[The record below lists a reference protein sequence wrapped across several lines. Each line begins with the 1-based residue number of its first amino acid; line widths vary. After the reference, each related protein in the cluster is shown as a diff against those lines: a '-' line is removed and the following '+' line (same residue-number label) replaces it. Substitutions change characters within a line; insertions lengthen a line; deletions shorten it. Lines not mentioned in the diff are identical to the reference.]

1 LTLSRQKFLL
11 SRRAITAMA
20 AVIIGGTTLNGFLL
34 SSALAEPMEGEA
46 VILRAL
52 DKVTART
59 SDLEIPIGEYATFG
73 SLTIL
78 PQKCLKRPPEETPET
93 TAFLEITEHLNSADM
108 DAASHTATASISA
121 PAETPAAAPSGDPLP
136 PPTENAAPPVNTEN
150 TANNQNS
157 GIVRLFSGWM
167 FASSPAINA
176 LEHPVYD
183 VWVIDCKISEPDK
196 PSGKE

>member
-1 LTLSRQKFLL
+1 MAALIVGGVMLNGILL
-11 SRRAITAMA
+11 SPAQAD
-20 AVIIGGTTLNGFLL
+20 
-34 SSALAEPMEGEA
+34 PMEGDA

-108 DAASHTATASISA
+108 DAASHTATARIIT
-121 PAETPAAAPSGDPLP
+121 PAETPAAAPSGEPLP
-136 PPTENAAPPVNTEN
+136 PPSDSNAAPPVNTEN
-150 TANNQNS
+150 TANDQNR
-157 GIVRLFSGWM
+157 GIVRLFTGWM

-183 VWVIDCKISEPDK
+183 VWVIDCKISDPDK